1 MKPSILCSMIACLLF
16 SGAGAADETSGTILG
31 VSKVAYLKGMET
43 PPTVLKRVAP
53 VYPRALREKGI
64 QGVAMVEV
72 RVDSSGQVIETAL
85 VRATRPEFG
94 QRALDAAL
102 AWTFQPATAR
112 GTPIGARVRLSFEFV
127 MPQVAAMERH

>member
-1 MKPSILCSMIACLLF
+1 MKPGLLCSIVACLLY
-16 SGAGAADETSGTILG
+16 SGAGAADETNGTILG

-43 PPTVLKRVAP
+43 PPTVSKRVAP

-72 RVDSSGQVIETAL
+72 RVDSYGQVVETEL

-94 QRALDAAL
+94 QRALDAAR

-112 GTPIGARVRLSFEFV
+112 GAPIGARVRLSFEFV